1 MVIQVST
8 FIISLTTI
16 SRFFFVYLLNLPWFT
31 FVNPVD
37 GNVDVNN
44 SSDLTA
50 AEGGAGGGKLSGW
63 LLLSMAVL
71 LLLLSCID

>member
-1 MVIQVST
+1 MVKT
-8 FIISLTTI
+8 EFIISLTTTI
-16 SRFFFVYLLNLPWFT
+16 SWFFFVYLLNLTRFT

-37 GNVDVNN
+37 GNVDNNN

-50 AEGGAGGGKLSGW
+50 AEGGAGGGNLSGW

-71 LLLLSCID
+71 LLLRSRIG